1 MAFVGTKRGEHA
13 PMSDIRRREFVT
25 LLGGAAAWPL
35 AARAQ
40 QSTNKVSV
48 GFLSVNAP
56 SSMIARI
63 DAFQRGL
70 GDLGYI
76 VGQNIAV
83 EYRFAEGQPDRLRA
97 LADELVHLKVSVIV
111 TEGTTSTRYAKE
123 ATSTIPIVMAQDPDP
138 VGMGFVASLARPGG
152 NITGLSNL
160 RTDLGGKRLEILKD
174 TVPGLARVAIIGTS
188 TTPGYAQ
195 SLVDVERAAGILTL
209 RLQVLE
215 ILGPQDIETAFQAAT
230 EGRAHAVLVLA
241 SPHLLSNRVRVADVA
256 AKSRIPTIYYASDYV
271 KDGGLMSYG
280 VSTTDLFRRAAN
292 YVDKI
297 VKGAKAGDLPIEQPT
312 RFEFIINLRSANAIG
327 LTIPP
332 VVLSRADEVIE

>member
-1 MAFVGTKRGEHA
+1 M
-13 PMSDIRRREFVT
+13 RRREFIA

-48 GFLSVNAP
+48 GFLSVNAH
-56 SSMIARI
+56 SAMIARI

>member
-1 MAFVGTKRGEHA
+1 V
-13 PMSDIRRREFVT
+13 RRRVFIA
-25 LLGGAAAWPL
+25 LIGGAAAWPL

-56 SSMIARI
+56 SAMIARI

>member
-1 MAFVGTKRGEHA
+1 V
-13 PMSDIRRREFVT
+13 RRREFIA

-48 GFLSVNAP
+48 GFLSVNAH
-56 SSMIARI
+56 SAMIARI

-230 EGRAHAVLVLA
+230 DGRAHAVLVLA

>member
-1 MAFVGTKRGEHA
+1 
-13 PMSDIRRREFVT
+13 
-25 LLGGAAAWPL
+25 
-35 AARAQ
+35 
-40 QSTNKVSV
+40 
-48 GFLSVNAP
+48 
-56 SSMIARI
+56 I

-70 GDLGYI
+70 GDLGHI
-76 VGQNIAV
+76 VEQNIAV

-230 EGRAHAVLVLA
+230 DGRARGPRAGEPA
-241 SPHLLSNRVRVADVA
+241 PPIQSS
-256 AKSRIPTIYYASDYV
+256 KSSRRSRKNPDP
-271 KDGGLMSYG
+271 D
-280 VSTTDLFRRAAN
+280 DL
-292 YVDKI
+292 
-297 VKGAKAGDLPIEQPT
+297 
-312 RFEFIINLRSANAIG
+312 LRSVLCEGWGPYELRREHNRPV
-327 LTIPP
+327 PP
-332 VVLSRADEVIE
+332 RRELRRQDCQGS